1 MCRVTAEMLDQRA
14 AAAHRQLSIHIIT
27 PERLEQ
33 RAMSEQR
40 QAAAA
45 DAAFRAHDKQLHNIE
60 TVGLPVCWIR
70 RNPEGN
76 MAFVPPGVDGGP
88 GVLIAVHDA
97 SCREHPVSGWCT
109 HETRMNVL
117 NACSMYDRAGSNLY
131 TAKFNVRMLEQ
142 ARQHHTALEDALE
155 DAVEQLR
162 LADVAHRLADLN
174 LKEAD
179 ALAEAEMKKRAAD
192 AHQDVLLE
200 EQQPKAPRQRRRRR
214 R

>member
-1 MCRVTAEMLDQRA
+1 
-14 AAAHRQLSIHIIT
+14 
-27 PERLEQ
+27 
-33 RAMSEQR
+33 
-40 QAAAA
+40 
-45 DAAFRAHDKQLHNIE
+45 
-60 TVGLPVCWIR
+60 
-70 RNPEGN
+70 
-76 MAFVPPGVDGGP
+76 
-88 GVLIAVHDA
+88 
-97 SCREHPVSGWCT
+97 
-109 HETRMNVL
+109 
-117 NACSMYDRAGSNLY
+117 MYDRAGSNLH
-131 TAKFNVRMLEQ
+131 TAKFNVTMLEQ